1 MAKYFD
7 EILGDLL
14 LKDFLPT
21 HPMKKGLYKTNHNK
35 NIKQLIDSK
44 NNQQFI

>member
-21 HPMKKGLYKTNHNK
+21 HPMKKGLCKKTIRK
-35 NIKQLIDSK
+35 R
-44 NNQQFI
+44 